1 VLTEHDKLVL
11 RAAVHCAG
19 GDEVC
24 YAGVLDEYRAQGVK
38 PSDFRRLASA
48 GYLVPGR
55 VVRGG
60 GRKYYRLDNEKI
72 RADYPGAFEL
82 VENAT

>member
-1 VLTEHDKLVL
+1 MLNERDKLAL

-19 GDEVC
+19 VDEVC
-24 YAGVLDEYRAQGVK
+24 YAGVTDEFRTQGVK

-55 VVRGG
+55 AVRGG
-60 GRKYYRLDNEKI
+60 SRKYYQLNREKI
-72 RADYPGAFEL
+72 RTDYPGAFEM
-82 VENAT
+82 VESAR